1 MESYF
6 QELQHENEGENTGSN
21 KDTLESRLEENK
33 VPAAEANELSKEW
46 KKEHNRRPHMKN
58 RLLNALIGKQQKQL
72 QDLSK
77 IEAEE
82 KVLFDFAETC
92 ASGGSANR
100 LDTEEDSEARLDDL
114 ALRAHRIMTDYRE
127 YRDAMAEAGEQDA
140 VLLVSGRWSMFC
152 YRLHMYE
159 EAQKILVY
167 AARCLHE
174 ALEESTGFISCRE
187 EWQRQEV
194 RCLRRR
200 ADLREIPVTIRR
212 QQNDIFE
219 KHMTTI
225 CIMEI
230 RAIWNRLSLSC
241 RRLQLSIIS
250 TVKRRRK
257 KGSTQR
263 LRQEF
268 LLPAFVMPCMAV
280 WKMRVNYRSQ
290 Y

>member
-1 MESYF
+1 MPA
-6 QELQHENEGENTGSN
+6 GE
-21 KDTLESRLEENK
+21 E
-33 VPAAEANELSKEW
+33 NELSKKW

-77 IEAEE
+77 IAAEE
-82 KVLFDFAETC
+82 KVLFDYAETG

-100 LDTEEDSEARLDDL
+100 LGTEEDSEARLDDL

-174 ALEESTGFISCRE
+174 ALEGKYWIYFMQGRVAEAGGPLSTEKGRSSGNSCYNPAAAERYFRKAYDNYLYYGNQSDLEPFIIFLQTLAAFYYKHGKKKKE
-187 EWQRQEV
+187 ERIYAEIETRIPSSRIRNAV
-194 RCLRRR
+194 HGCLE
-200 ADLREIPVTIRR
+200 DEGEL
-212 QQNDIFE
+212 
-219 KHMTTI
+219 
-225 CIMEI
+225 
-230 RAIWNRLSLSC
+230 
-241 RRLQLSIIS
+241 
-250 TVKRRRK
+250 
-257 KGSTQR
+257 
-263 LRQEF
+263 
-268 LLPAFVMPCMAV
+268 
-280 WKMRVNYRSQ
+280 
-290 Y
+290 